1 LLVSGIVA
9 IVIAGVFVSV
19 FMFPLAFSIKEDK
32 NESVDIHYL
41 QNIKERCNHTG
52 ATYKENYDGR
62 NYACIFTD
70 PLTQR

>member
-1 LLVSGIVA
+1 
-9 IVIAGVFVSV
+9 
-19 FMFPLAFSIKEDK
+19 MFPLAFSIKEDK